1 MKYGFQFSMQLLCV
15 GLRVAVYSSKK
26 QIIIKGCCLPPK
38 SIGNEWVV
46 VAVSLTH
53 AWCKHYQKPNNL
65 TIASPQGINYWYH
78 KRYQGSSNVENKN
91 QISKHLTLIF
101 HRDQSELILR
111 TCSTIQMP
119 KQAKKCKV
127 HAPTQITIRM
137 HFL

>member
-1 MKYGFQFSMQLLCV
+1 VTGGERERERETKRVSLGQTMKNLSINEVWISIQYA
-15 GLRVAVYSSKK
+15 AVMCGIKGCCLFIKK
-26 QIIIKGCCLPPK
+26 QIIIKGCRLPPK

-53 AWCKHYQKPNNL
+53 AWCEHYQKPNSL

-101 HRDQSELILR
+101 HQD
-111 TCSTIQMP
+111 
-119 KQAKKCKV
+119 
-127 HAPTQITIRM
+127 
-137 HFL
+137 